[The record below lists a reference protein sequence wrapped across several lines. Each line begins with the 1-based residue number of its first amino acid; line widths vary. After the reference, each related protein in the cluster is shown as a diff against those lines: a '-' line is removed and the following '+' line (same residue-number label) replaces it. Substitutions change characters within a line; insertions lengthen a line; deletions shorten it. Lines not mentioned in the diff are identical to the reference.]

1 MRPRRALAWTALW
14 AGAALAAFAALRAG
28 RGAEVSNQFLTGYLV
43 ELSLSVDNVLV
54 FAVIFE
60 HFAVEPARQ
69 GRLLL
74 WGVLGSA
81 LLRSAFL
88 FAGAAAL
95 HRFHWLLDLF
105 GVLLIAMALRMA
117 HCGLAGRPAGSGPVP
132 GLGLINR
139 LGGPVERLGGRFLLV
154 LLVVEATDLVF
165 ALDSLPAVLAVAPN
179 PAIALAS
186 NLFAV
191 MGLRSLYFAVV
202 AVRRRL
208 RLIDAGLAAI
218 LRLIGARILAAR
230 WVEIPTWA
238 SLSFVGAVLAAVV
251 ADSLL
256 RPVRTPPGP

>member
-117 HCGLAGRPAGSGPVP
+117 GVLSVP
-132 GLGLINR
+132 Q
-139 LGGPVERLGGRFLLV
+139 
-154 LLVVEATDLVF
+154 
-165 ALDSLPAVLAVAPN
+165 VAK
-179 PAIALAS
+179 A
-186 NLFAV
+186 FCKV
-191 MGLRSLYFAVV
+191 TC
-202 AVRRRL
+202 
-208 RLIDAGLAAI
+208 AGLEMERFVPVASTLVMVAI
-218 LRLIGARILAAR
+218 KSR
-230 WVEIPTWA
+230 WLVE
-238 SLSFVGAVLAAVV
+238 
-251 ADSLL
+251 
-256 RPVRTPPGP
+256 